1 MSETDGFVDW
11 WKTYT
16 ANHGRIDLKWN
27 TQAETAARDA
37 WEVAAQQEREACARA
52 CLELAAHWLGDPVL
66 AGMSDGAE
74 DCAAA
79 IRARREGANG

>member
-1 MSETDGFVDW
+1 MGETDGFVDW

-16 ANHGRIDLKWN
+16 ANHGRIDLQWN
-27 TQAETAARDA
+27 VQAETAALDA
-37 WEVAAQQEREACARA
+37 WEAAIKQEREACAHV
-52 CLELAAHWLGDPVL
+52 CLELASIWRGDPVL

-74 DCAAA
+74 DCASA

>member
-1 MSETDGFVDW
+1 MTTFNDW

-16 ANHGRIDLKWN
+16 ADPSRADLRFIV
-27 TQAETAARDA
+27 QAETAALDA
-37 WEVAAQQEREACARA
+37 WEAAARQERESCAKV
-52 CLELAAHWLGDPVL
+52 CLELASNWLGDPVL

-79 IRARREGANG
+79 IRERSEA